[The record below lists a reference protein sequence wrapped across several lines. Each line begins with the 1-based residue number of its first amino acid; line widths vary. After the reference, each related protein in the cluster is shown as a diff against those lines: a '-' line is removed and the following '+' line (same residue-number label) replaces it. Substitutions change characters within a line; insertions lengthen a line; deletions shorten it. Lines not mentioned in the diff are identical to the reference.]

1 MTVAELIEQ
10 LQKYPSDT
18 EVVYCTGDMGLTTE
32 VTSVEFGR
40 ESTIFGYSSKEVVT
54 IF

>member
-18 EVVYCTGDMGLTTE
+18 EVVYCTGDIGLTTE
-32 VTSVEFGR
+32 VTSIEFGC
-40 ESTIFGYSSKEVVT
+40 ESTIFGYGSKKVVT
-54 IF
+54 IY